1 MEVTSFP
8 NNFPPLKFSLLKNLN
23 HRHTSIPWALP
34 HVKMKADFLTASS
47 NEQLQRS
54 FQFNMEKM
62 TWKSNRITPYERPAS
77 SPPEVQQCAWQLW
90 RTALG
95 RLGKSNECQDRRRRP
110 WAHQASTSMAVF
122 REKRMLD
129 KILSVCAS
137 KSKAEFRS
145 SIKIDKF
152 QFILVFL
159 QVTLAGTY
167 LTDLPKCCAEFNPYH
182 RPGYLYLCHFPIPM
196 IQLKNFYRL

>member
-62 TWKSNRITPYERPAS
+62 T
-77 SPPEVQQCAWQLW
+77 
-90 RTALG
+90 
-95 RLGKSNECQDRRRRP
+95 
-110 WAHQASTSMAVF
+110 
-122 REKRMLD
+122 
-129 KILSVCAS
+129 
-137 KSKAEFRS
+137 
-145 SIKIDKF
+145 
-152 QFILVFL
+152 
-159 QVTLAGTY
+159 
-167 LTDLPKCCAEFNPYH
+167 
-182 RPGYLYLCHFPIPM
+182 
-196 IQLKNFYRL
+196 